1 VVILFSVIG
10 VMHNRKTKKIKVT
23 HSKYLMI
30 GSIISLIIIGT
41 GILFIPVESIGNLV
55 YIVNYYNGN

>member
-23 HSKYLMI
+23 RSKYLMP
-30 GSIISLIIIGT
+30 GSVISLIVIGT